1 MGAPEI
7 PDPPPAATIADD
19 LATRVGE
26 AIMAGEFEAGTW
38 LRQATLARRFGVSRQ
53 PVREALR
60 QLQAYGMVEIH
71 PSRGALVRR
80 PSPSEMREAYLVRA
94 ELEGLAVELA
104 SQRVTLDGLHDIHEA
119 QRRFTRAV
127 EASFD
132 DPRST
137 DVLRDRA
144 ATNDAFHQAIVA
156 AAGAPILARS
166 LDALHRVVPRSVSTY
181 AQHTPRLLHENIAQH
196 DAIVAAIEAGDAE
209 TARAA
214 MRKHVLGSGEL
225 IAHWFE
231 REQREREQGRQ
242 RLQSVAES

>member
-1 MGAPEI
+1 MTETVQPLFDQLAATLQARVLSGEI
-7 PDPPPAATIADD
+7 PTG
-19 LATRVGE
+19 TRLRQE
-26 AIMAGEFEAGTW
+26 AI
-38 LRQATLARRFGVSRQ
+38 AREFGVSRQ

-94 ELEGLAVELA
+94 ELEGLAAELA
-104 SQRVTLDGLHDIHEA
+104 SQRITLDGLHDLHEA
-119 QRRFTRAV
+119 QRRFTQAA
-127 EASFD
+127 EASAD
-132 DPRST
+132 DPRF
-137 DVLRDRA
+137 VLRERA

-166 LDALHRVVPRSVSTY
+166 LEALHRVVPRSVSTY
-181 AQHTPRLLHENIAQH
+181 AQHTRRLLIENIAQH

-231 REQREREQGRQ
+231 REQREREQGRH
-242 RLQSVAES
+242 LTLHSVAEP

>member
-1 MGAPEI
+1 
-7 PDPPPAATIADD
+7 
-19 LATRVGE
+19 
-26 AIMAGEFEAGTW
+26 MAGEFEAGTW

-209 TARAA
+209 TARAV